1 MPDTNK
7 QSVLPN
13 IFQDT
18 WMVPAMQDYQ
28 KWFRLYDDV
37 GIYITPAPSS
47 PRWGVYVITYN
58 TVVCCG
64 RYDLAKDEL
73 YDPVPVETLY
83 GRLGLRHFMLN
94 IGSNITLTHNRYFEN
109 AGYYGQ
115 SNKIK
120 AAINELGLT
129 FLTDRGKITLLGK

>member
-28 KWFRLYDDV
+28 KWFCLDDNV

-47 PRWGVYVITYN
+47 PRWGVYVITHSN
-58 TVVCCG
+58 VVCCG

-73 YDPVPVETLY
+73 YDPVLPVETLY
-83 GRLGLRHFMLN
+83 GRLRLRHF
-94 IGSNITLTHNRYFEN
+94 GANITLTHNRYFEN
-109 AGYYGQ
+109 RTAYYSQ
-115 SNKIK
+115 SNQIK

-129 FLTDRGKITLLGK
+129 FLTDRGKITLL